1 MAATAPKQPGSPTA
15 APYPN
20 PKSISS
26 PQGTKRRRTLRL
38 LLPWAFTTLFAGAV
52 YALVKV
58 YHTKGVLT
66 PSQKNAYNV
75 LSTGLFIILG
85 ASLLVRYSWRGL
97 CINGFSLTLWQETL
111 KKIAKSLPHYID
123 HWFKPSPKS
132 QTLIEGLDSLLNVLR
147 LVPFASTQMLRLV
160 CILWVSHLFRPA
172 IETFSPPRS
181 FNYFSN
187 LVRYRPRVDLE
198 PHSPFLLLLQ
208 ITSNREEDA
217 NVVIQ

>member
-26 PQGTKRRRTLRL
+26 PKRRKTLRL

-75 LSTGLFIILG
+75 LSTGLFIFLG
-85 ASLLVRYSWRGL
+85 ASLLVRYSWRG
-97 CINGFSLTLWQETL
+97 
-111 KKIAKSLPHYID
+111 Y
-123 HWFKPSPKS
+123 
-132 QTLIEGLDSLLNVLR
+132 VLMD
-147 LVPFASTQMLRLV
+147 F
-160 CILWVSHLFRPA
+160 H
-172 IETFSPPRS
+172 
-181 FNYFSN
+181 
-187 LVRYRPRVDLE
+187 
-198 PHSPFLLLLQ
+198 
-208 ITSNREEDA
+208 
-217 NVVIQ
+217 

>member
-1 MAATAPKQPGSPTA
+1 MAPKQPGSPTA
-15 APYPN
+15 AN

-38 LLPWAFTTLFAGAV
+38 LLPWTFTTLVAGAV

-66 PSQKNAYNV
+66 PSQKDAFNV
-75 LSTGLFIILG
+75 LSTGLFIFLG

-97 CINGFSLTLWQETL
+97 CINGFSLTLWQETI
-111 KKIAKSLPHYID
+111 KEIAKSLPQYID
-123 HWFKPSPKS
+123 H
-132 QTLIEGLDSLLNVLR
+132 LR
-147 LVPFASTQMLRLV
+147 LVPFANTQMR
-160 CILWVSHLFRPA
+160 ILWVSHLFRPA

-187 LVRYRPRVDLE
+187 LVRYRPRVDLK